1 MPHVLPVL
9 SSDDAV
15 ADIADGMTIL
25 IGGVA
30 GGGAPFELVR
40 ALNRQG
46 ARHLTI
52 VTNNVSIQD
61 NNDLLVESGQVSRV
75 ISSFPVPASLKTVT
89 AVERRFNEGD
99 LAVET
104 VPQGTLIERLRAA
117 GSGIGAMYLPTGV
130 GTVVEDG
137 KEVRLIDGIPHLLEY
152 PSRGDVSLIRAYK
165 ADEMG
170 NLVYRG
176 TARNFN
182 PAMAMAA
189 RLTIVQVEE
198 IVPTG
203 SLDPETI
210 VTPGIFVHRLCLV
223 SERE

>member
-1 MPHVLPVL
+1 
-9 SSDDAV
+9 
-15 ADIADGMTIL
+15 
-25 IGGVA
+25 
-30 GGGAPFELVR
+30 
-40 ALNRQG
+40 
-46 ARHLTI
+46 
-52 VTNNVSIQD
+52 
-61 NNDLLVESGQVSRV
+61 
-75 ISSFPVPASLKTVT
+75 
-89 AVERRFNEGD
+89 
-99 LAVET
+99 
-104 VPQGTLIERLRAA
+104 
-117 GSGIGAMYLPTGV
+117 MYLPTGV

-152 PSRGDVSLIRAYK
+152 PIRGDVSLIRAYK